1 MNKKILLGMFSLL
14 GLFSLASCGDTA
26 KTTVTKT
33 EEVKVDYFD
42 NQPIYDEANPTAVY
56 DHYFSNKLRFSQ
68 TGTTVNK
75 NKKGELA
82 GDFIK
87 DGVARLALK
96 SYTDG
101 DTAVFYLNQY
111 NSSATSDTFT
121 VQGKTYPYVTIRFL
135 GIDTPE
141 STSSI
146 DPWGKAASKF
156 GKELL
161 KNAAGIIVDASQL
174 ETDATTKYED
184 RKDSNGTRWLGL
196 VWYCP
201 KGGNPEDLTQYRS
214 YQLDLI
220 EECYTFATSF
230 KDNRYSYT
238 ADKTTEPIL
247 YTRYKEVKNIRTGEV
262 EKRYG
267 SLTLNELFYE
277 AGNRMERTGK
287 VLRIQ
292 GETDPNF
299 DYSKE
304 PTVLTITE
312 ALKNITENPESNYMT
327 RGTYVQLTGVIT
339 RFVGTNLYIM
349 DREGTPLYIYM
360 GIDGNSIDS
369 MFKQGDTI
377 SIRGRLCSYGGQY
390 QMSGVVFKSSTFKKL
405 TGDDA
410 IPMPEAINLDEVIA
424 GNVKDADGNSI
435 TYNVDYIKSILG
447 KLVTYTFTVNS
458 GASLSLSKDS
468 SYSLTDTKVIPGLED
483 ITTSYDENKLQVRIN
498 GTLAPGYDFTEFASY
513 KQGSTMN
520 GSAKGGKYKV
530 TGIMSIYLE
539 DDYTKEEV
547 YPSYQI
553 VVGNRIVV
561 DNGDGTTTVVS
572 EIEKQ

>member
-1 MNKKILLGMFSLL
+1 MNKKLIA
-14 GLFSLASCGDTA
+14 GLFSLVGLFTIASCGEGE
-26 KTTVTKT
+26 KTTVTPT
-33 EEVKVDYFD
+33 EEAPEVYFD
-42 NQPIYDEANPTAVY
+42 NQVTYDESNPTAVY
-56 DHYFSNKLRFSQ
+56 DHYFSNQLTFAS

-111 NSSATSDTFT
+111 NASATSDTFT
-121 VQGKTYPYVTIRFL
+121 VAGKTYPYVTIRFL

-146 DPWGKAASKF
+146 DPWGKAASKY

-174 ETDATTKYED
+174 ETDASTKYSD

-201 KGGNPEDLTQYRS
+201 KGGDPEDLSQYRS

-230 KDNRYSYT
+230 KDNRFGYT
-238 ADKTTEPIL
+238 ADKSKEPIL
-247 YTRYKEVKNIRTGEV
+247 YTRYKEATDKTGAV

-267 SLTLNELFYE
+267 SLKLDELFYE

-299 DYSKE
+299 DYSKT

-312 ALKNITENPESNYMT
+312 ALKNIQDNPESNYMT
-327 RGTYVQLTGVIT
+327 RGTFVQLSGVIT

-390 QMSGVVFKSSTFKKL
+390 QMSGVEFKSSTFKKL
-405 TGDDA
+405 TGEDA
-410 IPMPEAINLDEVIA
+410 IPMPEPIDLDAVKA
-424 GNVKDADGNSI
+424 GTATDADGNAI
-435 TYNVDYIKSILG
+435 VYNVDYIKSILG
-447 KLVTYTFTVNS
+447 KPVTYTLTVAA
-458 GASLSLSKDS
+458 GASLSMSKDS
-468 SYSLTDTKVIPGLED
+468 SFSLTDTVVIPGLEGIVKD
-483 ITTSYDENKLQVRIN
+483 YDEDKLQVRIN
-498 GTLAPGYDFTEFASY
+498 GTLAPGYAFTDFGTY
-513 KQGSTMN
+513 KKGSTMN
-520 GSAKGGKYKV
+520 GSANGGTYKV

-539 DDYTKEEV
+539 DDYTKAEV
-547 YPSYQI
+547 NPSYQI
-553 VVGNRIVV
+553 VVGNRPIV
-561 DNGDGTTTVVS
+561 DNGDGTTTVVN
-572 EIEKQ
+572 EIVKQ